1 MYANGYVQ
9 DSQIKVDIAGF
20 PKEKIDL
27 MLFGHVLEVS
37 AEHGGKK
44 LYKSYPV
51 APEVKAEHIAYSF
64 KADTMVIDITR
75 PAGDS

>member
-27 MLFGHVLEVS
+27 MLFGHVLSVL
-37 AEHGGKK
+37 AENDGKK
-44 LYKSYPV
+44 LYKSYPLT
-51 APEVKAEHIAYSF
+51 PDVKREHITCSF
-64 KADTMVIDITR
+64 SGDTMVIDITR
-75 PAGDS
+75 PAWNL